1 MVNRQKGRLK
11 KLKGRMQS
19 SLSGFFRACIV
30 GSLVLLQFAI
40 IIIIPLLFRD
50 YATQFYILLEISG
63 MIGILALTNDSRNF
77 SYKFSWLCV
86 ILLFPISGL
95 IMFNLWGKVGK
106 KNRLNRAIAER
117 MKRTD
122 DQLVQDERISEE
134 FASRHPVSSR
144 MSRYMTAMGAPLF
157 KNNSAEYYAFGE
169 DAFEDLFEDLEK
181 ARKFIFIEFFIVAE
195 GAIWDQIHE
204 ILLRYPPHCLS
215 AVLLPSSG
223 TGLLSVSGRTVRIYP

>member
-1 MVNRQKGRLK
+1 
-11 KLKGRMQS
+11 MQS

-30 GSLVLLQFAI
+30 GALVLLQFAI

-50 YATQFYILLEISG
+50 YATQFYILIEISG

-106 KNRLNRAIAER
+106 KNKLNRAIAER

-169 DAFEDLFEDLEK
+169 EAFEDLFEDMEK
-181 ARKFIFIEFFIVAE
+181 AQKFILKHQQS
-195 GAIWDQIHE
+195 DKP
-204 ILLRYPPHCLS
+204 LSLSLRWEDRRCRKLKTDDYAANFKKEKTMS
-215 AVLLPSSG
+215 K
-223 TGLLSVSGRTVRIYP
+223 YE

>member
-1 MVNRQKGRLK
+1 
-11 KLKGRMQS
+11 MQS

-30 GSLVLLQFAI
+30 GALVLLQFAI
-40 IIIIPLLFRD
+40 IVIIPLLFRD
-50 YATQFYILLEISG
+50 YATQFYILIEISG

-122 DQLVQDERISEE
+122 DQLVQDE
-134 FASRHPVSSR
+134 
-144 MSRYMTAMGAPLF
+144 L
-157 KNNSAEYYAFGE
+157 
-169 DAFEDLFEDLEK
+169 
-181 ARKFIFIEFFIVAE
+181 
-195 GAIWDQIHE
+195 
-204 ILLRYPPHCLS
+204 
-215 AVLLPSSG
+215 
-223 TGLLSVSGRTVRIYP
+223 